1 MASAFD
7 ITPEQQASQLHFLK
21 SQVIEAKAPVL
32 TRKDADLS
40 GQTAIVT
47 GGNIGVGLETGR
59 QLLNAGLSKL
69 ILAVRNEKS
78 GQAAAQ
84 TLMASRKDGPQ
95 NVEVWQL
102 DLSEYASVA
111 AFAERVGN
119 LEARPDIVVL
129 NAGLL
134 CAKPTTNT
142 STGHDEDIQVNYLST
157 VLLLVLLLPILKK
170 KPSAATA
177 TKNPVPHISVVTS
190 VMAHWAKFSERN
202 AEPLLS
208 AFDGEASP
216 DWDMEERYSVSKLL
230 ALLFMSELIRRV
242 PREVAVINAP
252 APGLCYGSG
261 FMRQMAGT
269 ITGFFIGIFYR
280 LFGHSCTVGASQVVA
295 AAVRAGPESHG
306 HFMENGKLR
315 P

>member
-1 MASAFD
+1 MAPTFD
-7 ITPEQQASQLHFLK
+7 ITPEQQAGQLHFLK
-21 SQVIEAKAPVL
+21 SQIIETKAPVL

-84 TLMASRKDGPQ
+84 KLLASRKDGPQ
-95 NVEVWQL
+95 KVEVWKL
-102 DLSEYASVA
+102 DLSEYSSVT
-111 AFAERVGN
+111 AFVERVGQ
-119 LEARPDIVVL
+119 LEARPDIIVL

-134 CAKPTTNT
+134 CAKPTINT

-177 TKNPVPHISVVTS
+177 TKNPVPHVSVVTS
-190 VMAHWAKFSERN
+190 VMTHWAKFTERN
-202 AEPLLS
+202 TEPLLP

-216 DWDMEERYSVSKLL
+216 DWNMEERYSVSKLL
-230 ALLFMSELIRRV
+230 ALFFMSELIRRV
-242 PREVAVINAP
+242 PHDVAVINAP

-261 FMRQMAGT
+261 FMRQTAGT
-269 ITGFFIGIFYR
+269 VSGFLIGVFYR
-280 LFGHSCTVGASQVVA
+280 VFGHSCIVGASQVVA

-306 HFMENGKLR
+306 QFMENGRLR